1 MTTAKRSGLYSIGL
15 MAIIV
20 CARTANS
27 SDDQMTVEASTWN
40 ESNYC
45 CCQTTPKTLFRWSS
59 DPFSTAETDEE
70 DTIVTDRPDFTEAS
84 STVGKDRFQVE
95 FGYTFTHDDS
105 AGVQLNGHSY
115 PETLFRIGMLAEW
128 FEFRI
133 AYNFLNE
140 QVDDPVNGRMRF
152 RGSDDLYL
160 GAKFALTEQS
170 GILPEMVIL
179 PQMFVPTGN
188 NSFTNDEV
196 LPGVNWLYSWELN
209 DVVSIAGSTQIN
221 RARDATGHFYVETAQ
236 SVALGIGLTDQLGA
250 YAEYYAFFPS
260 GAVEAGV
267 GPEHYFN
274 GGLAYLINNDV
285 QFDVRAGMGLNRNAD
300 DFFTGA
306 GLSVR
311 Y

>member
-1 MTTAKRSGLYSIGL
+1 MTITKRSGLYSIGL
-15 MAIIV
+15 MAILV
-20 CARTANS
+20 CTRTANS
-27 SDDQMTVEASTWN
+27 SDDQIAVETSTWN
-40 ESNYC
+40 DSNYC
-45 CCQTTPKTLFRWSS
+45 CCQTAPKTLFRWSS
-59 DPFSTAETDEE
+59 DPFSTAEADEE

-105 AGVQLNGHSY
+105 AGVQVNGHSY
-115 PETLFRIGMLAEW
+115 PETLFRIGMFAEW
-128 FEFRI
+128 FELRI

-170 GILPEMVIL
+170 GSLPEMVIL

-188 NSFTNDEV
+188 DAFTNDEV

-209 DVVSIAGSTQIN
+209 DVVNLAGSTQVN
-221 RARDATGHFYVETAQ
+221 RVIDATGHSYVEIAQ

-267 GPEHYFN
+267 GPEHYIN
-274 GGLAYLINNDV
+274 GGLAYLISNDI
-285 QFDVRAGMGLNRNAD
+285 QFDVRVGMGLNSNAD
-300 DFFTGA
+300 DFFTGT